1 MFILWT
7 YYWPRKRF
15 QTPEDFQK
23 WNTNNVDQKDAF
35 IKVGKE
41 VYQKLKQ
48 FKLI

>member
-23 WNTNNVDQKDAF
+23 WKTNTSQAEIF
-35 IKVGKE
+35 IKAGDE